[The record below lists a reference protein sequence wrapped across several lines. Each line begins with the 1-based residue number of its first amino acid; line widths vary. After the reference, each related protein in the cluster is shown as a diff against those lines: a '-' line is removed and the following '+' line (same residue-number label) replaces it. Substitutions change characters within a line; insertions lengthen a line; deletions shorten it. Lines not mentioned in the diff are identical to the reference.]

1 MYDIGAGCRV
11 HFHPSRVLLF
21 SVMHIA
27 IKVEYG
33 CDLCLTLETYGKKLC
48 LVIIID
54 NIDGIAR

>member
-1 MYDIGAGCRV
+1 MYDIGAGCWV
-11 HFHPSRVLLF
+11 HFHPSLVLLF
-21 SVMHIA
+21 SEMYID
-27 IKVEYG
+27 IKVEYD